1 MGAARSE
8 GGAAERKAAAMVM
21 SHSSYSFPILSQS
34 EILACLNELEME
46 VEEAQLAKPNYDFVK
61 ALYENLV
68 VLLVSFAALPA
79 PEPHPPHSPS
89 PALAPRFPKTE
100 RRSLS
105 PSHPP
110 HRAGRRHPGG
120 DATAH
125 LQRDRLPAVPG
136 AARQ

>member
-68 VLLVSFAALPA
+68 VLLVSFAALSA
-79 PEPHPPHSPS
+79 PEHPSPS
-89 PALAPRFPKTE
+89 PSLAGLGTE
-100 RRSLS
+100 ISEN
-105 PSHPP
+105 
-110 HRAGRRHPGG
+110 
-120 DATAH
+120 
-125 LQRDRLPAVPG
+125 
-136 AARQ
+136 

>member
-1 MGAARSE
+1 
-8 GGAAERKAAAMVM
+8 MVM

-68 VLLVSFAALPA
+68 VLLVSFAALSA
-79 PEPHPPHSPS
+79 PEHPSPHPPS

-105 PSHPP
+105 PSHPSHRTAP
-110 HRAGRRHPGG
+110 RRAGRRHAGG
-120 DATAH
+120 DAAAH

-136 AARQ
+136 APRQ